1 MKQARLRRAKDR
13 ATVFKAMGH
22 PSRMLILEA
31 LAEGPK
37 NVGELTELVGSDI
50 STVSKHL
57 SVLRGAGV
65 VTDEA
70 RGRAVYYSLYCG
82 CIASFMRCVD
92 ELMQYKAC
100 RLRESSA
107 APTEFSVPSV

>member
-1 MKQARLRRAKDR
+1 MKQARLRRAIDR

-70 RGRAVYYSLYCG
+70 RGRAVYYSLRCD
-82 CIASFMRCVD
+82 CICSFVRCVD
-92 ELMQYKAC
+92 ELNEYKAAQF
-100 RLRESSA
+100 REA
-107 APTEFSVPSV
+107 AAEALALS

>member
-22 PSRMLILEA
+22 PSRMLILES

-37 NVGELTELVGSDI
+37 YVGELTELVGSDI

-57 SVLRGAGV
+57 SVLRSAGV

-70 RGRAVYYSLYCG
+70 RGRAVYYSLRCD

-92 ELMQYKAC
+92 ELNKFKAA
-100 RLRESSA
+100 EFHEA
-107 APTEFSVPSV
+107 AAEVLV